1 MDIEK
6 GARLAVVI
14 NGDWANFRGVRFF
27 LRQYNHPE
35 KEIGKSDGSHL
46 LIASLVDSNDPHGLW
61 IELYDEEHAKNPEI
75 KKVAFMI
82 PWQQVWA
89 IAVVNDMPAVQ
100 IEARRIGFELS

>member
-6 GARLAVVI
+6 GARVAVVI
-14 NGDWANFRGVRFF
+14 NRDWANFRGVRFF

-35 KEIGKSDGSHL
+35 KEIDRSDGSHL
-46 LIASLVDSNDPHGLW
+46 VIARLVDSNDPHGLW
-61 IELYDEEHAKNPEI
+61 IELYTEEHAQKPEV

-89 IAVVNDMPAVQ
+89 IAVVDDMAAVQ
-100 IEARRIGFELS
+100 IEARRIGFEIS